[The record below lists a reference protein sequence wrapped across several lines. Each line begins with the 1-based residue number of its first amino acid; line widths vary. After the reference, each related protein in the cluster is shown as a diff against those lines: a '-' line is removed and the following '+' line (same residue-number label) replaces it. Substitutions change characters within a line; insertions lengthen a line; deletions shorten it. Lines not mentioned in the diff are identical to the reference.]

1 MPTGGHSWLLWGL
14 FVVGML
20 LLFFTG
26 AWYNQWRRRLVE
38 IPDSLESARHEF
50 SNLMSERIGV
60 AMRAGELDA
69 VIVARWNDW
78 PLEYR
83 PALYMMLRQ
92 AQLLE
97 ETMYLEAVQQ
107 GIYPKR
113 LFEGNLLPPPA
124 APPPGVG
131 TLEQAPL
138 TEPETVSNVVPLKAH
153 RAMYEWVNGQLLK
166 LTG

>member
-1 MPTGGHSWLLWGL
+1 MPPGGHNWVLFGL
-14 FVVGML
+14 FMMGML
-20 LLFFTG
+20 TLFFVG

-38 IPDSLESARHEF
+38 VPDSLESARHEF

-69 VIVARWNDW
+69 VIVERWNDW

-97 ETMYLEAVQQ
+97 ETMYIEAVQE

-113 LFEGNLLPPPA
+113 LFEGDILPPRPR
-124 APPPGVG
+124 PSQHDG
-131 TLEQAPL
+131 TPERAPL
-138 TEPETVSNVVPLKAH
+138 TAPEPVSNVVPLKAH
-153 RAMYEWVNGQLLK
+153 RAMFEWVNGQLLK

>member
-1 MPTGGHSWLLWGL
+1 MLGGGHSWLLWAM
-14 FVVGML
+14 FVMGFLM
-20 LLFFTG
+20 LFFTG
-26 AWYNQWRRRLVE
+26 SWYNQWRRRLVE
-38 IPDSLESARHEF
+38 VPDSMEDARHEF

-97 ETMYLEAVQQ
+97 ETMYIEAVEQ

-113 LFEGNLLPPPA
+113 LFEGNLLPPPE
-124 APPPGVG
+124 APPTGDSPVVKAAL
-131 TLEQAPL
+131 TAP
-138 TEPETVSNVVPLKAH
+138 EPVSNVVPLKAH
-153 RAMYEWVNGQLLK
+153 RAMFEWVNGQLLR

>member
-1 MPTGGHSWLLWGL
+1 MVGGDWLLL
-14 FVVGML
+14 VMFVMGTMT
-20 LLFFTG
+20 LFFVG
-26 AWYNQWRRRLVE
+26 SWYNQWRRRLVDV
-38 IPDSLESARHEF
+38 PDSMEDARHEF
-50 SNLMSERIGV
+50 GNLMSERIGV

-69 VIVARWNDW
+69 VIVERWNDW

-97 ETMYLEAVQQ
+97 ETMYIEAVSQ

-113 LFEGNLLPPPA
+113 LFEGNLLPPPEV
-124 APPPGVG
+124 PSPGDGPV
-131 TLEQAPL
+131 EQAPL
-138 TEPETVSNVVPLKAH
+138 TSPEPVSNVVPLKAH
-153 RAMYEWVNGQLLK
+153 RAVFEWVNGQLLR